1 MSAFNV
7 EVTGPL
13 TPQLRLFTI
22 YEDTEAGVTAAW
34 IVDEIRRSIRNRCV
48 LLQELWKLDLI
59 AGFVQFREVTVEDAA
74 AADVVLLSLKSLE
87 QPVPSVCSWLESLK
101 SQRAQRT
108 TPGLLL
114 AVLGT
119 EEEEARVA
127 ESPLMNC
134 LQQFSRSARLE
145 FAWAPGDAY
154 RLRDSAW
161 LDQKLDSVVN
171 YRLSPPSVTEL
182 FDTRKREEIDYDFEW
197 VALP

>member
-1 MSAFNV
+1 MSTFNV

-13 TPQLRLFTI
+13 SPQLRLFTI
-22 YEDTEAGVTAAW
+22 YEDSEAGVTAAW
-34 IVDEIRRSIRNRCV
+34 LVDEIRRYIRNRCV

-59 AGFVQFREVTVEDAA
+59 AGFVRFREITLEDAA
-74 AADVVLLSLKSLE
+74 EADVVLLSLRSLE

-101 SQRAQRT
+101 SQRAHRS

-119 EEEEARVA
+119 EEEEERVA

-161 LDQKLDSVVN
+161 LDRKLDSVVQH
-171 YRLSPPSVTEL
+171 RLSPPSVPDL
-182 FDTRKREEIDYDFEW
+182 FDTHEREEIDYDFEW